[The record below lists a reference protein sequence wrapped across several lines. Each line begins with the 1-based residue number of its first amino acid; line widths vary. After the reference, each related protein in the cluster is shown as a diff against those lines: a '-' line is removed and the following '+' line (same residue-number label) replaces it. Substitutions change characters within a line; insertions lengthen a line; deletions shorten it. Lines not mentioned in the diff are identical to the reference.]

1 MIAIH
6 VSDTVWFVL
15 KKVNWTKSELPMIDQ
30 VKNNLDLPR
39 GGNQSVRQIHAM
51 YATRLMTEIYHL
63 VQPGGQHT
71 LCGLRVS
78 RVTSER
84 KTNTLQLVS
93 ELQNNLTICKH
104 CERIRAQDY
113 QDLENRPR

>member
-1 MIAIH
+1 
-6 VSDTVWFVL
+6 
-15 KKVNWTKSELPMIDQ
+15 
-30 VKNNLDLPR
+30 
-39 GGNQSVRQIHAM
+39 M

-84 KTNTLQLVS
+84 KANTLQRVN
-93 ELQNNLTICKH
+93 EVPQDLTICKH
-104 CERIRAQDY
+104 CDRIRNQDVRDWSAPGKKLST
-113 QDLENRPR
+113 QQVRNKKESHPQIT

>member
-1 MIAIH
+1 METIRDY
-6 VSDTVWFVL
+6 SDL
-15 KKVNWTKSELPMIDQ
+15 S
-30 VKNNLDLPR
+30 R
-39 GGNQSVRQIHAM
+39 SGSSSARQIHPM

-71 LCGLRVS
+71 LCGLRIS

-93 ELQNNLTICKH
+93 EVLGDVTICKH
-104 CERIRAQDY
+104 CERIRGQ
-113 QDLENRPR
+113 ETT

>member
-1 MIAIH
+1 MIEIRTE
-6 VSDTVWFVL
+6 V
-15 KKVNWTKSELPMIDQ
+15 VNWTKSRFLMIERND
-30 VKNNLDLPR
+30 LDLSR
-39 GGNQSVRQIHAM
+39 SGNNPSRDAM

-63 VQPGGQHT
+63 VEPGGQHT

-93 ELQNNLTICKH
+93 ELQPNLTICKH
-104 CERIRAQDY
+104 CERIQGQENSLAA
-113 QDLENRPR
+113 DLRGRNAD